1 MEKYLECLGPTET
14 AIARHE
20 QVELVVV
27 RQRAVERSRGEDQ
40 APRRLARQDR
50 TAAMLRVVQ
59 TQQLTQVQRTEARLR
74 VPLKTET
81 FFMFLLPVHVHV
93 HVLNLYGLIRKCIL
107 DLVSK
112 L

>member
-1 MEKYLECLGPTET
+1 MRE
-14 AIARHE
+14 
-20 QVELVVV
+20 
-27 RQRAVERSRGEDQ
+27 RAVERSRGEDQ

-59 TQQLTQVQRTEARLR
+59 TQQLTQVQRTEARVR
-74 VPLKTET
+74 VPLKMET